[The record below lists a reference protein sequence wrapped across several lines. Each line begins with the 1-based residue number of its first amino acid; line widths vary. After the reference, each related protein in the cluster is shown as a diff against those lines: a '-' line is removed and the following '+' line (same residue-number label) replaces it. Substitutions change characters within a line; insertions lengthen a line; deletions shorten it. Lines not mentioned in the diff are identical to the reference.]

1 MDILSGGEKNL
12 LQLAKISAGNANLLL
27 LDEPTS
33 HLDTYSQLALEKA
46 MEAYKGAVL
55 MVSHDFYSIANC
67 VDYVL
72 FVEEKTI
79 RKMRIRSFR
88 KMIYGNH
95 FDKEYLELEQQK
107 KQLETKIESL
117 LKVSD
122 YEGAKTVSADLEAVV
137 DKMQKI
143 G

>member
-1 MDILSGGEKNL
+1 
-12 LQLAKISAGNANLLL
+12 
-27 LDEPTS
+27 
-33 HLDTYSQLALEKA
+33 
-46 MEAYKGAVL
+46 

-88 KMIYGNH
+88 KMIYENH

>member
-1 MDILSGGEKNL
+1 M
-12 LQLAKISAGNANLLL
+12 
-27 LDEPTS
+27 
-33 HLDTYSQLALEKA
+33 
-46 MEAYKGAVL
+46 
-55 MVSHDFYSIANC
+55 
-67 VDYVL
+67 
-72 FVEEKTI
+72 
-79 RKMRIRSFR
+79 
-88 KMIYGNH
+88 
-95 FDKEYLELEQQK
+95 ELEQQK

>member
-1 MDILSGGEKNL
+1 
-12 LQLAKISAGNANLLL
+12 
-27 LDEPTS
+27 
-33 HLDTYSQLALEKA
+33 
-46 MEAYKGAVL
+46 

-88 KMIYGNH
+88 KMIYENH

-122 YEGAKTVSADLEAVV
+122 YEGAKTVSADL
-137 DKMQKI
+137 
-143 G
+143 